1 MRRADSSTSRRIS
14 AGKAV
19 DLLWNVGS
27 SLPAAVTLLW
37 EAEGREVT
45 MASLGE
51 LERAVMDLLWAGQ
64 EAATANTLRDLL
76 AQDSEAGDGTAGH
89 QGKDLAVTTVLTV
102 LSRLEKKGLVERERG
117 TRPHRYQAVSS
128 RADHTAE
135 LMHEV
140 LGSAPDREAVLARF
154 IGSVTESEAATLR
167 KLLGYN

>member
-1 MRRADSSTSRRIS
+1 
-14 AGKAV
+14 
-19 DLLWNVGS
+19 
-27 SLPAAVTLLW
+27 
-37 EAEGREVT
+37 

-64 EAATANTLRDLL
+64 EAATANTLRDRL
-76 AQDSEAGDGTAGH
+76 ARMSAAQVGPGHEA
-89 QGKDLAVTTVLTV
+89 KELAVTTVLTV

-154 IGSVTESEAATLR
+154 IGSVTEGEAETLR
-167 KLLGYN
+167 KLLGHL

>member
-1 MRRADSSTSRRIS
+1 
-14 AGKAV
+14 
-19 DLLWNVGS
+19 
-27 SLPAAVTLLW
+27 
-37 EAEGREVT
+37 

-64 EAATANTLRDLL
+64 EAATANTLRDQL
-76 AQDSEAGDGTAGH
+76 ARTSGVQDGAGH
-89 QGKDLAVTTVLTV
+89 EGKELAVTTVLTV

-128 RADHTAE
+128 REEHTAE

-154 IGSVTESEAATLR
+154 IGSVSEGEAETLR
-167 KLLGYN
+167 KLLGHS

>member
-1 MRRADSSTSRRIS
+1 
-14 AGKAV
+14 
-19 DLLWNVGS
+19 
-27 SLPAAVTLLW
+27 
-37 EAEGREVT
+37 

-76 AQDSEAGDGTAGH
+76 AQSTRSPEGAGH
-89 QGKDLAVTTVLTV
+89 EGKDLAVTTVLTV
-102 LSRLEKKGLVERERG
+102 LSRLERKGLVERERG

-154 IGSVTESEAATLR
+154 IGSVSATEAETLR
-167 KLLGYN
+167 KLLDHS

>member
-1 MRRADSSTSRRIS
+1 
-14 AGKAV
+14 
-19 DLLWNVGS
+19 
-27 SLPAAVTLLW
+27 
-37 EAEGREVT
+37 

-76 AQDSEAGDGTAGH
+76 ARDSEAGGGSAGH

-117 TRPHRYQAVSS
+117 MRPHRYQAVSS
-128 RADHTAE
+128 REDHTAE

-154 IGSVTESEAATLR
+154 IGSVSESEAATLR
-167 KLLGYN
+167 KLLGEH